1 MKLTQTFRLSVL
13 TLFFSLLSFLS
24 FSQEAILQGIVT
36 DKLNTEPL
44 IGATV
49 QIGETG
55 TTSDF
60 DGRYRLSTKT
70 GEVTVKIT
78 YVGYE
83 TMEQIITLTAG
94 ENKMDFAL
102 MEAAT
107 ILNTATVTSGKFEKP
122 LGEVTVSLEV
132 IKPTLLESNN
142 ATSVDDV
149 LGKVAGVEILDGQ
162 ANIRGGSGYSYGAG
176 SRVLLLVD
184 DVPILQPDA
193 GFPNWDDVPVENV
206 EQIEVVKGA
215 ASALYGS
222 SAMNGIINIRTGYAK
237 SDPETRFSSFY
248 TGYDSYKDETKSW
261 WKANDTLNNPEGDTL
276 VAPHE
281 YGFSAL
287 HKQKFGKFDLVAG
300 AYYLD
305 RSGFR
310 KDEYDQYG
318 RLNINTRY
326 RVTDRFS
333 FGVNANIN
341 RGKSQSFFY
350 WAGNGALTTTGEAS
364 TFSTTE
370 RTRYNIDPY
379 ADYYAENGLRHR
391 FRGRFYSIDNLSAQG
406 QSNSSRLF
414 YGEYQTQKKF
424 EEINLV
430 ATAGLVGQGYNID
443 AELYGDTIY
452 TANNIAAYL
461 QFDQKLFDRLNL
473 SGGFRYERNV
483 LVAPDENIIEGDTLF
498 GGKEIEAKPVFRI
511 GANYQAG
518 QATYIRASWG
528 QGYRFPTVAEKYI
541 ETNAGFP
548 ITSNPDLKSET
559 GYTAEIGIK
568 QGFKISNWT
577 GFVDVAG
584 FISEYRD
591 MMEFNL
597 SVDFTGFSFKSINV
611 GNTSIK
617 GIDVSVGG
625 QGKIG
630 EAEIGLIGGYTYL
643 SPKYLDY
650 DPAGIGQPVNA
661 FDFVSQP
668 GLYNAATNSDSTNV
682 LKYRFRHT
690 FKMDVQAK
698 IKKFALGGSIAYNS
712 YMESVDLLF
721 EVDQVI
727 PGLKEYRKENQTGT
741 TVLDAR
747 MSYEITDNIKLSVLA
762 RNLFNTDYIRRP
774 AYQEAPRSYTA
785 RVDFKF

>member
-1 MKLTQTFRLSVL
+1 MKLSQTFRWSVL

-24 FSQEAILQGIVT
+24 FAQEASLLGIVT
-36 DKLNTEPL
+36 DKTSMEPL

-49 QIGETG
+49 QIGDTG
-55 TTSDF
+55 TTSDY
-60 DGRYRLSTKT
+60 DGTYSLSATVS
-70 GEVTVKIT
+70 EVTVKVT

-83 TMEQIITLTAG
+83 TLEQTVSLVAG
-94 ENKMDFAL
+94 ENKIDFSL
-102 MEAAT
+102 VEAAT

-237 SDPETRFSSFY
+237 SEPETRFSAFY
-248 TGYDSYKDETKSW
+248 TAYDSFKDETKSW

-276 VAPHE
+276 VAPFE
-281 YGFSAL
+281 YGFSGL
-287 HKQKFGKFDLVAG
+287 HKQKFDKFDLVVG

-305 RSGFR
+305 REGFR
-310 KDEYDQYG
+310 KNEYDQYG

-326 RVTDRFS
+326 RINDRFS
-333 FGVNANIN
+333 LGVNANIN

-350 WAGNGALTTTGEAS
+350 WAGNGALTTIGEEG

-414 YGEYQTQKKF
+414 YGEYQVQKRF
-424 EEINLV
+424 EDINLV
-430 ATAGLVGQGYNID
+430 ATAGLVGQASSID
-443 AELYGDTIY
+443 AELYGDTLY
-452 TANNIAAYL
+452 TANNIATYL

-483 LVAPDENIIEGDTLF
+483 LVAPDENIIEGDTIF
-498 GGKEIEAKPVFRI
+498 GGREVEAKPVFRI
-511 GANYQAG
+511 GANYQVG

-548 ITSNPDLKSET
+548 ITSNPQLASET
-559 GYTAEIGIK
+559 GYTAEIGVK

-577 GFVDVAG
+577 GFIDVAG
-584 FISEYRD
+584 FVSEYRD

-597 SVDFTGFSFKSINV
+597 SVDFTGFAFRSINV

-630 EAEIGLIGGYTYL
+630 EVEVGLIGGYTYL
-643 SPKYLDY
+643 SPRYLDY
-650 DPAGIGQPVNA
+650 DEAGIGEPVNL
-661 FDFVSQP
+661 FDFETQP

-682 LKYRFRHT
+682 LKYRTRHS
-690 FKMDVQAK
+690 FKMDAQAE
-698 IKKFALGGSIAYNS
+698 IKGFTLGGSIAYNS
-712 YMESVDLLF
+712 YMESVDRLF
-721 EVDQVI
+721 ESII
-727 PGLKEYRKENQTGT
+727 PGLKDYRVENPSGV

-747 MSYEITDNIKLSVLA
+747 LSYAFTDNIKLSVLA
-762 RNLFNTDYIRRP
+762 RNILNTDYIRRP
-774 AYQEAPRSYTA
+774 GYQEAPRSYTA

>member
-1 MKLTQTFRLSVL
+1 MKLTQPFRLGVL

-24 FSQEAILQGIVT
+24 FAQEAVLQGVVT
-36 DKLNTEPL
+36 DKANEETL

-55 TTSDF
+55 TTSNF
-60 DGRYRLSTKT
+60 EGRYRLSSQV
-70 GEVTVKIT
+70 GEVTVKLT
-78 YVGYE
+78 YIGYE
-83 TMEQIITLTAG
+83 TLEQTITLVAG
-94 ENKMDFAL
+94 NNKMDFAL
-102 MEAAT
+102 IEAAT

-149 LGKVAGVEILDGQ
+149 LGKVSGVEILDGQ

-193 GFPNWDDVPVENV
+193 GFPNWDDVPVENI
-206 EQIEVVKGA
+206 EQIEIVKGA

-237 SDPETRFSSFY
+237 SEPETRFSAFY
-248 TGYDSYKDETKSW
+248 TGYDSFKDETKSW
-261 WKANDTLNNPEGDTL
+261 WKANDTL
-276 VAPHE
+276 VAPFE
-281 YGFSAL
+281 YGISGL
-287 HKQKFGKFDLVAG
+287 HKQKFGKFDLVVG
-300 AYYLD
+300 GYYLD
-305 RSGFR
+305 RKGFR

-318 RLNINTRY
+318 RLNFNTRY

-341 RGKSQSFFY
+341 KGKSNSFFY
-350 WAGNGALTTTGEAS
+350 WSGNGALTTIGEEG
-364 TFSTTE
+364 TFSTIE

-379 ADYYAENGLRHR
+379 ADYYTESGLRHR
-391 FRGRFYSIDNLSAQG
+391 FRGRFYSVDNLSIQG
-406 QSNSSRLF
+406 QSNSSQLY
-414 YGEYQTQKKF
+414 YGEYQAQKKF
-424 EEINLV
+424 EDINLV
-430 ATAGLVGQGYNID
+430 VTAGLVGQASSID
-443 AELYGDTIY
+443 AELYADTIY
-452 TANNIAAYL
+452 TANNLAAYL
-461 QFDQKLFDRLNL
+461 QFDQKLFDRLNI

-483 LVAPDENIIEGDTLF
+483 LVAPDENIIEGDTIF
-498 GGKEIEAKPVFRI
+498 GGREVEAKPVFRI

-528 QGYRFPTVAEKYI
+528 QGYRFPTIAEKYI
-541 ETNAGFP
+541 ETNAGFA
-548 ITSNPDLKSET
+548 IRSNPELASET

-568 QGFKISNWT
+568 QGFRISNWT
-577 GFVDVAG
+577 GFIDVAG
-584 FISEYRD
+584 FVSEYRD

-597 SVDFTGFSFKSINV
+597 SSDFAFRSINV

-625 QGKIG
+625 QGEMG
-630 EAEIGLIGGYTYL
+630 EVEVGLIGGYTYL

-650 DPAGIGQPVNA
+650 DEAGIGRAVNQI
-661 FDFVSQP
+661 DFVTEP

-682 LKYRFRHT
+682 LKYRTRHS
-690 FKMDVQAK
+690 FKMDAQAK
-698 IKKFALGGSIAYNS
+698 IKKFTIGGSIAYNS
-712 YMESVDLLF
+712 YMESIDRLF
-721 EVDQVI
+721 ESII
-727 PGLKEYRKENQTGT
+727 PGLKDYRLENPLGT

-747 MSYEITDNIKLSVLA
+747 LSYAFTDNIKLSVLA
-762 RNLFNTDYIRRP
+762 KNIFNTDYIRRP
-774 AYQEAPRSYTA
+774 GYQEAPRSYTA
-785 RVDFKF
+785 RVDYKF

>member
-1 MKLTQTFRLSVL
+1 MKLTQTLHLSVL
-13 TLFFSLLSFLS
+13 TLSFCLFSFLS
-24 FSQEAILQGIVT
+24 FAQEAVLQGVLT
-36 DKLNTEPL
+36 DKSNAEPL

-55 TTSDF
+55 TTSDY
-60 DGRYRLSTKT
+60 DGSYILSAQA
-70 GEVTVKIT
+70 GEVTVKLT

-83 TMEQIITLTAG
+83 TMEQTITLVAG
-94 ENKMDFAL
+94 DNKIDFTL

-149 LGKVAGVEILDGQ
+149 LGKVSGVEILDGQ

-184 DVPILQPDA
+184 DIPILQPDA
-193 GFPNWDDVPVENV
+193 GFPNWDDVPVENIEQV
-206 EQIEVVKGA
+206 EIVKGA

-237 SDPETRFSSFY
+237 SDPETRFSAFY
-248 TGYDSYKDETKSW
+248 TGYDSFKDETKSW
-261 WKANDTLNNPEGDTL
+261 WLANDTLDNPEGDTL
-276 VAPHE
+276 VAPYE
-281 YGFSAL
+281 YGFSGL
-287 HKQKFGKFDLVAG
+287 HKQKFGKFDLVVG

-318 RLNINTRY
+318 RFNINTRY

-333 FGVNANIN
+333 VGVNANMN

-350 WAGNGALTTTGEAS
+350 WAGNGALTTTAS
-364 TFSTTE
+364 PGTFSTTE

-379 ADYYAENGLRHR
+379 ADYYMENGLRHR

-414 YGEYQTQKKF
+414 YGEYQAQKNF
-424 EEINLV
+424 EDINLV
-430 ATAGLVGQGYNID
+430 VTSGLVGQASSID
-443 AELYGDTIY
+443 AELYADTIY

-483 LVAPDENIIEGDTLF
+483 LVAPDENIIEGDTIF
-498 GGKEIEAKPVFRI
+498 GGREVEAKPVFRI
-511 GANYQAG
+511 GANYQVG
-518 QATYIRASWG
+518 QATYLRASWG
-528 QGYRFPTVAEKYI
+528 QGYRFPTIAEKYI
-541 ETNAGFP
+541 ETNAGFA
-548 ITSNPDLKSET
+548 IRSNPELKSET

-597 SVDFTGFSFKSINV
+597 FINPIAFRSLNI

-630 EAEIGLIGGYTYL
+630 EAEVGLIGGYTYL

-650 DPAGIGQPVNA
+650 DAAGIGAQLTE
-661 FDFVSQP
+661 FDYETQP

-682 LKYRFRHT
+682 LKYRTRHS
-690 FKMDVQAK
+690 FKMDAQAE
-698 IKKFALGGSIAYNS
+698 IKGFTIGGAVVYNS
-712 YMESVDLLF
+712 YMESIDRLF
-721 EVDQVI
+721 ETII
-727 PGLKEYRKENQTGT
+727 PGLKDYRTENSAGT

-747 MSYEITDNIKLSVLA
+747 LSYAFTDNIKLSVLA
-762 RNLFNTDYIRRP
+762 RNILNTDYIRRP
-774 AYQEAPRSYTA
+774 GYQEAPRSYTA